1 MPKSFLQR
9 EHTPDAQA
17 VKNVAILGSTGTIG
31 RLSVEVIKELSSRL
45 RVFGLAANRNI
56 QLLASQIAEF
66 TPQQAVV
73 LDEEQ
78 CALLSSSRIPV
89 SCGSA
94 ALLNLARHPDL
105 DILVVA
111 MTGTAAVD
119 AVLAALRAGK
129 RVALATKEILV
140 SFGRFVNQALKEGK
154 GELLPVDSEHNAI
167 HQCLEGRDPATVKRL
182 ILTASGGPF
191 RNRSYEGAKPEDVL
205 AHPTWNMGERITVD
219 SAMLMNKGF
228 EVIEAHFLFKIEPR
242 RIKVLV
248 HPQSIVHSLVEFM
261 DGSVLAQ
268 LSLPDMR
275 LPIEYALLYPE
286 RGPRIVSQLDLAK
299 VGSLEFERADLKRFP
314 CLALAYEA
322 LKRGGTA
329 PAVLQAADEEAVN
342 QFLAGRLQ
350 FERIPELIKGA
361 LEVHRYI
368 RTPSIEETRQAERL
382 AKEFVKQGVL

>member
-1 MPKSFLQR
+1 MQR
-9 EHTPDAQA
+9 EHAPDAQA

-167 HQCLEGRDPATVKRL
+167 HQCLEGRDPSTVKRL

-286 RGPRIVSQLDLAK
+286 RGPQIVSQLDLAK

-329 PAVLQAADEEAVN
+329 PAVLQTADEEAVN

>member
-1 MPKSFLQR
+1 LQR
-9 EHTPDAQA
+9 EHAPDAKA

-94 ALLNLARHPDL
+94 ALLNLARHPEV

-167 HQCLEGRDPATVKRL
+167 HQCLEGRDPSTVKRL

-329 PAVLQAADEEAVN
+329 TAVLQAADEEAVN

-368 RTPSIEETRQAERL
+368 RMPSVEETRQAERL

>member
-1 MPKSFLQR
+1 MQR

>member
-1 MPKSFLQR
+1 M
-9 EHTPDAQA
+9 
-17 VKNVAILGSTGTIG
+17 KNVAILGSTGTIG

-94 ALLNLARHPDL
+94 ALLNLARHPEV

-140 SFGRFVNQALKEGK
+140 SFGRFVNQALDEGK

-167 HQCLEGRDPATVKRL
+167 HQCLEGRDPSTVKRL

-322 LKRGGTA
+322 L
-329 PAVLQAADEEAVN
+329 V
-342 QFLAGRLQ
+342 
-350 FERIPELIKGA
+350 
-361 LEVHRYI
+361 
-368 RTPSIEETRQAERL
+368 
-382 AKEFVKQGVL
+382 

>member
-1 MPKSFLQR
+1 M
-9 EHTPDAQA
+9 
-17 VKNVAILGSTGTIG
+17 KNVAILGSTGTIG

-140 SFGRFVNQALKEGK
+140 SFGRFVNQALDEGK

-167 HQCLEGRDPATVKRL
+167 HQCLEGRDPSTVKRL

-286 RGPRIVSQLDLAK
+286 RGPQIVSQLDLAK

-382 AKEFVKQGVL
+382 AKEFVKQVVQ

>member
-1 MPKSFLQR
+1 M
-9 EHTPDAQA
+9 
-17 VKNVAILGSTGTIG
+17 KNVAILGSTGTIG

-94 ALLNLARHPDL
+94 ALLNLARHPEV

-167 HQCLEGRDPATVKRL
+167 HQCLEGRDPSTVKRL

-329 PAVLQAADEEAVN
+329 TAVLQAADEEAVN

-368 RTPSIEETRQAERL
+368 RMPSVEETRQAERL

>member
-1 MPKSFLQR
+1 MQR
-9 EHTPDAQA
+9 EHAPDAKA

-94 ALLNLARHPDL
+94 ALLNLARHPEV

-167 HQCLEGRDPATVKRL
+167 HQCLEGRDPSTVKRL

-329 PAVLQAADEEAVN
+329 TAVLQAADEEAVN

-368 RTPSIEETRQAERL
+368 RMPSVEETRQAERL

>member
-1 MPKSFLQR
+1 MQR
-9 EHTPDAQA
+9 EHAPDAKA

-140 SFGRFVNQALKEGK
+140 SFGRFVNQALDEGK

-167 HQCLEGRDPATVKRL
+167 HQCLEGRDPSTVKRL

-286 RGPRIVSQLDLAK
+286 RGPGIVSQLDLAK

>member
-1 MPKSFLQR
+1 MQR
-9 EHTPDAQA
+9 EHAPDAKA

-94 ALLNLARHPDL
+94 ALLNLARHPEV

-140 SFGRFVNQALKEGK
+140 SFGRFVNQALDEGK

-167 HQCLEGRDPATVKRL
+167 HQCLEGRDPSTVKRL

-329 PAVLQAADEEAVN
+329 TAVLQAADEEAVN

-368 RTPSIEETRQAERL
+368 RMPSVEETRQAERL

>member
-1 MPKSFLQR
+1 LQR
-9 EHTPDAQA
+9 EHAPDAKA

-140 SFGRFVNQALKEGK
+140 SFGRFVNQALDEGK

-167 HQCLEGRDPATVKRL
+167 HQCLEGRDPSTVKRL

-286 RGPRIVSQLDLAK
+286 RGPGIVSQLDLAK

>member
-9 EHTPDAQA
+9 EHAPDAKA

-94 ALLNLARHPDL
+94 ALLNLARHPEV

-167 HQCLEGRDPATVKRL
+167 HQCLEGRDPSTVKRL

-329 PAVLQAADEEAVN
+329 TAVLQAADEEAVN

-368 RTPSIEETRQAERL
+368 RMPSVEETRQAERL

>member
-1 MPKSFLQR
+1 LPKSFLQR